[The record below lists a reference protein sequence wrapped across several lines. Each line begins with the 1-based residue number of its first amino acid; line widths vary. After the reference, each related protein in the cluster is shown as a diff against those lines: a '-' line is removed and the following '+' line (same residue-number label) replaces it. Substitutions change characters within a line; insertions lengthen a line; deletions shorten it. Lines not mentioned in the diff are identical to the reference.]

1 MFSAIRRIPLTKVAF
16 TGAALASTAYV
27 AHNNRHVFFTSN
39 NTQNALFHAEETATK
54 VPYQGIPG
62 TKHERT
68 FLMIKPDGVQRQ
80 LVGKIIKKMEEKGY
94 VLVGLKMLEP
104 SHELASQHYDDLKG
118 RPFFTGLV
126 DYMSS
131 SGPVVAMVWEG
142 KGVVKYSR
150 VLIGETNP
158 LTSNPGT
165 IRGSYSVDIGRNTI
179 HGSDSTE
186 NAQTEIALWFKPEEV
201 VSWEP
206 AQNKW
211 VYEK

>member
-1 MFSAIRRIPLTKVAF
+1 MFSAIRRIPLSKVALS
-16 TGAALASTAYV
+16 GAALASTAYV
-27 AHNNRHVFFTSN
+27 AHNNRHLFTSN
-39 NTQNALFHAEETATK
+39 NNSQSLLFADEK
-54 VPYQGIPG
+54 NIPFQGLPG

-80 LVGKIIKKMEEKGY
+80 LVGKIIKKMEDKGY
-94 VLVGLKMLEP
+94 VLVAVKMLVP
-104 SHELASQHYDDLKG
+104 SHELASQHYDDLKA
-118 RPFFTGLV
+118 RPFYNGLV
-126 DYMSS
+126 NYMSS

-158 LTSNPGT
+158 LTSAPGT

-179 HGSDSTE
+179 HGSDTTD
-186 NAQTEIALWFKPEEV
+186 NAQTEIALWFKPDEV
-201 VSWEP
+201 CTWEP

-211 VYEK
+211 VYEN